1 MARLTDYEIE
11 QQFKDYLDDCYPPVK
26 FGDMEYAPSYALRE
40 LDPIA
45 YRVWLSDYEATE
57 ECPDCNDVLSDCA
70 CPDEEAI

>member
-11 QQFKDYLDDCYPPVK
+11 EQFKDYLDDCYPPVK

-45 YRVWLSDYEATE
+45 YRVWLSDYEGTM
-57 ECPDCNDVLSDCA
+57 ECPDCDDVLADCS
-70 CPDEEAI
+70 CPDEEVA